1 VVHGAYVVRGPR
13 TAVACAYLQRQQAKV
28 SSGTPVLPTGSAFIT
43 ELKEFRSQS
52 PDYVSQ
58 IGFIGGELK
67 FVVIDVTLSLQQ
79 FLPNYVTKPVFE
91 VRRAVCDSG
100 LSVAHVGAMAIYAEN
115 ASLHQQPRCQRACVA
130 GPCAADVA
138 VLDVDAD
145 GARTGTQLLLA
156 CG

>member
-1 VVHGAYVVRGPR
+1 MVHGAYVVRGPR
-13 TAVACAYLQRQQAKV
+13 TGVACAYLQRQQAKV

-91 VRRAVCDSG
+91 VRRAVC
-100 LSVAHVGAMAIYAEN
+100 VIVGCQWLTLTQWQCTQKMQAYTTNLAAN
-115 ASLHQQPRCQRACVA
+115 APASLGRVQQTSRFWTWM
-130 GPCAADVA
+130 
-138 VLDVDAD
+138 
-145 GARTGTQLLLA
+145 RTEQGLVRGY
-156 CG
+156 C